1 MEKEPESKNSKKK
14 VLIVDDHP
22 IVCMG
27 LSCLLNQEE
36 DMLVCG
42 EAHNAHEAL
51 EAIDVLHPDAA
62 TIDISLKGQSGI
74 GLIKNI
80 KNHYPRFPILVLSVH
95 DESIYAELVLRAGA
109 MGYIMKQEASERI
122 VTAVRQVLKGDLYVS
137 NHMASNMLHKYLN
150 GRSAFNE
157 SPLELLSDRELEVL
171 RLMGQGYGTRQIAN
185 ELIVGVKTV
194 ETYRSH
200 LKRKLNLKN
209 SPELVKYAIQ
219 WVQSELIC

>member
-1 MEKEPESKNSKKK
+1 MDKETEVKKGKKK

-22 IVCMG
+22 IICMG
-27 LSCLLNQEE
+27 LACLFNQEE
-36 DMLVCG
+36 DLLVCG

-51 EAIDVLHPDAA
+51 EAIDALQPDV
-62 TIDISLKGQSGI
+62 TIIDISLKGQSGI
-74 GLIKNI
+74 ELIKNI
-80 KNHYPRFPILVLSVH
+80 RNKHPKFPILVLSVH

-109 MGYIMKQEASERI
+109 MGYIMKQEASEKI
-122 VTAVRQVLKGDLYVS
+122 VAAVHQVLNGDLYVS
-137 NHMASNMLHKYLN
+137 NQMASNMLHKYLN
-150 GRSAFNE
+150 GRSAITA
-157 SPLELLSDRELEVL
+157 SPLEILSDRELEVL

-200 LKRKLNLKN
+200 LKKKLNLKN